1 MKEQNYKKGETIFWE
16 GDPGNCM
23 YLVRW
28 GSVGVFLNYA
38 TSKQKQL
45 TTLHAG
51 DYFGEMGLIDGEA
64 RSATI
69 VVLERGTI
77 LERIG
82 EDEFAEFLHTNP
94 AMVHDILAQL
104 CHKLRL
110 ATKEYLDVCK
120 SLGHAVGNDTITVDE
135 SSNYHLNED
144 ERLSS
149 IHGEVQQS
157 MAQDA

>member
-1 MKEQNYKKGETIFWE
+1 MKEQNYKKGETVCWE

-28 GSVGVFLNYA
+28 GSVGAYLHYA

-45 TTLHAG
+45 ATLRAG
-51 DYFGEMGLIDGEA
+51 DYFGEMGLLDGA
-64 RSATI
+64 PRSATI

-82 EDEFAEFLHTNP
+82 EDEFAEFLQTNP
-94 AMVHDILAQL
+94 AKVQDILEQL

-110 ATKEYLDVCK
+110 VTKDYLDVCK
-120 SLGHAVGNDTITVDE
+120 SLGNAVSEGTTTVDE
-135 SSNYHLNED
+135 SSNYHLNEN
-144 ERLSS
+144 EHLSA

-157 MAQDA
+157 LAQDA

>member
-45 TTLHAG
+45 TTLRAG

-64 RSATI
+64 RSATV

-82 EDEFAEFLHTNP
+82 EDEFAEFLQTNP
-94 AMVHDILAQL
+94 AMVHDILTQL
-104 CHKLRL
+104 CHKLRH

-120 SLGHAVGNDTITVDE
+120 SLGQAVGNDTITVDE